1 MARHLDSARLS
12 PDVIAPVPLHGRRER
27 ERGYN
32 QSSLLARE
40 VSRRAGIGSAQAL
53 RRTRDTPSQT
63 AMSIEER
70 RRNVDG
76 AFECA
81 GDVRGRRV
89 LLVDDVVT
97 TGATMSACAATL
109 KAAGA
114 TRVWGLAF
122 ARQPG

>member
-1 MARHLDSARLS
+1 M
-12 PDVIAPVPLHGRRER
+12 IAPVPLHGRRER

-40 VSRRAGIGSAQAL
+40 VSRRAGIGLAHAL
-53 RRTRDTPSQT
+53 RRTRDTPTQT

-81 GDVRGRRV
+81 GDVRGQRA

-114 TRVWGLAF
+114 TKVWGLSF
-122 ARQPG
+122 ARQATFGDDGP